1 MESKFL
7 LVLAGSP
14 EYMAMPT
21 GALGMYHD
29 PLQFFD
35 LD

>member
-1 MESKFL
+1 MGSKFL
-7 LVLAGSP
+7 LALAGNP

-35 LD
+35 IN